1 MRCPTSL
8 SQPRRP
14 GLDDKKKHKSKKAK
28 SVAFACPASPPPPL
42 AAAGPPLPDGAAE
55 CAKRAMALACAALL
69 HNITEQGG
77 RTQSTIFD
85 AEEAFH
91 EMKGIEMETLPR
103 SVRARIEA
111 SRLVLLVPGA
121 LPVTALPDH
130 IPSWAPP
137 LYSQKL
143 NFVDPFAPVPEPVAE
158 PPIPVDDFPDFMG
171 ADVRSLG
178 ILPDPRTALVAPIR
192 VRKNLPLTVDTS
204 YTQVSIQMLERD
216 ADQEHPDTL
225 KAPVLRIKIMKPT
238 SFDVSSPMNSP
249 ALPVPPMSAPPVH
262 SMTGAADT
270 WTNSP
275 QLPTKPMISP
285 LIASS
290 ATNSGRSTPLHHP
303 FTPSNAQPPLG
314 LGQPITTSNAVP
326 AKKRG
331 RPPKKGG
338 AAASRRGSVVDDPN
352 ELSPAIASI
361 VQAINDD
368 VARQLRGFS
377 PLAAASPT
385 YSSQPATPTTP
396 SAAPKKVIRRASYV
410 PPVAPMVLPARAN
423 RGQNP
428 RNLSPPLATPTT
440 PATPKEKKKFV
451 EKPQAFPPM
460 ILKLPAWPK
469 AQPAPPPP
477 PAPAAAPPPAPLI
490 LKFPPIAV
498 AVPPP
503 QVVTQSPAR
512 PLPAPIP
519 QESPSGYHLP
529 RRQHQPPKKF
539 QDFESDLP
547 PSLGGR
553 KRGPSEAVEPS
564 PTIRAPTTK
573 KARLDTPQATPSA
586 RGSLTKKRGRG
597 RPAGVAG
604 RAAVP
609 SPPKQTVPKLRLIIP
624 RTTVEERE
632 DDDEE
637 EEEFEDDVEEDEE
650 PEAPPARLP
659 LKLRIS
665 FGCDRIGDGAQN
677 SPEPRVALNIDLGQR
692 FGFTGTV
699 NGDGGD
705 EGEVDGREADGPA
718 TERIDKR
725 AKPVEDQQG
734 RDVVVNALMDE
745 LLDRI
750 SAQ

>member
-55 CAKRAMALACAALL
+55 CAKRAMALACAALVDNLGFTHCQGSSLDTLSSLSIRFLETFCLKL

-91 EMKGIEMETLPR
+91 EMKGIEMETSAYVNATLQTAVKRTVPR
-103 SVRARIEA
+103 APPLGSCSNRGFSARP
-111 SRLVLLVPGA
+111 LVPGA

-377 PLAAASPT
+377 PLTATSPT

-451 EKPQAFPPM
+451 EKPQP
-460 ILKLPAWPK
+460 
-469 AQPAPPPP
+469 
-477 PAPAAAPPPAPLI
+477 
-490 LKFPPIAV
+490 
-498 AVPPP
+498 
-503 QVVTQSPAR
+503 SPAR

-553 KRGPSEAVEPS
+553 KRGPSEAAEPS

-624 RTTVEERE
+624 RTTVEEH
-632 DDDEE
+632 
-637 EEEFEDDVEEDEE
+637 DVEEDEE

-718 TERIDKR
+718 TETIDKR

-734 RDVVVNALMDE
+734 RDVVVNAIMDE